1 MRQFASVC
9 ANNETVKISQILWR
23 WVPTFLAFPLSG
35 LLAQL
40 ALGPI
45 KSFWAAAVSGAMVG
59 VTLGLAQW
67 WALKPLKVS
76 FAWAWATGVSMMV
89 ASVLAGLATQFAT
102 DIYSLTIWGVMAG
115 AIVGLGQIATQRRG
129 WMKSLI
135 WSASVSLTWGLA
147 WFISANVIVDA
158 ESSYAIFGS
167 TGAIAATILLSVAIN
182 PVLSSKG

>member
-1 MRQFASVC
+1 MRQFAPVC
-9 ANNETVKISQILWR
+9 ANNGTVKISQILWR

-182 PVLSSKG
+182 PVLSPKG